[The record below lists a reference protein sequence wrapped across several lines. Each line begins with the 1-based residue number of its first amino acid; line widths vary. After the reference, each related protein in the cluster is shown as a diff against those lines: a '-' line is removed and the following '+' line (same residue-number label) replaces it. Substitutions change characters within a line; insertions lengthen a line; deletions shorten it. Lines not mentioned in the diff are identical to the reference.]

1 MTLEFVMHGN
11 LLSPL
16 TATCINLKIHPERY
30 AAIVFLLLQKY
41 FLTEGTKEE
50 DEWWLTN
57 IRVQYS
63 FSTSP
68 SPPPLSSSWRAE
80 KWFGKKEQ
88 SISQALNPNS
98 TNLNDTT
105 WDSERFQPWVL
116 LSHCCCTWSL
126 EQSNKS
132 SITFTHT

>member
-50 DEWWLTN
+50 G
-57 IRVQYS
+57 R
-63 FSTSP
+63 
-68 SPPPLSSSWRAE
+68 
-80 KWFGKKEQ
+80 
-88 SISQALNPNS
+88 
-98 TNLNDTT
+98 
-105 WDSERFQPWVL
+105 
-116 LSHCCCTWSL
+116 
-126 EQSNKS
+126 
-132 SITFTHT
+132 